1 MRRIG
6 RSLLIIGFVFLLLDG
21 GAGQTEEGIEKAP
34 ETGDEPVLSEEKPP
48 EEKKV
53 VKEEKKETPPKPPV
67 KKPPVKPEREAV
79 KKESEK
85 TVQDDAGDGL
95 IEIEEGNF
103 KYQRIPEIELPERVP
118 VYADRSS
125 ERVQEK
131 RAEIEEKSEKKK
143 GLFGMDRD
151 TTDIVAKVVLILI
164 IVIIFLLYRS
174 RSRDRRSKVLRRFPR
189 A

>member
-6 RSLLIIGFVFLLLDG
+6 RSLLIIGFVFLLLDA
-21 GAGQTEEGIEKAP
+21 GAGQTEEGIEKTP

-53 VKEEKKETPPKPPV
+53 VKEEKRETPPTAPV
-67 KKPPVKPEREAV
+67 KKPPVKPERE
-79 KKESEK
+79 SEK
-85 TVQDDAGDGL
+85 EKSEETVQDDAGDGL
-95 IEIEEGNF
+95 LEIVDGNF
-103 KYQRIPEIELPERVP
+103 LYRRIPEIELPEREP
-118 VYADRSS
+118 VYAEKST

-131 RAEIEEKSEKKK
+131 RIQIEEKSEKEK
-143 GLFGMDRD
+143 GLFGMSRG
-151 TTDIVAKVVLILI
+151 TTDLVAKVVLILI

-189 A
+189 V